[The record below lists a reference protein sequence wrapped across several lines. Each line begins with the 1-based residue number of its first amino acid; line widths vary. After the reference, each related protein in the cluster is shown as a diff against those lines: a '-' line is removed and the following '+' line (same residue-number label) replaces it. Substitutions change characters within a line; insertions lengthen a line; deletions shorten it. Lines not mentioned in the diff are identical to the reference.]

1 MKVCPRSVVGF
12 ALNKDI
18 SRWYKMNFVA
28 SNIKLLLVA
37 VTISAAFMAL
47 SFNLETTPPLWW
59 DEGWTMSVARNWVE
73 LGHYGRLLDGHV
85 APRGLEAGFPVT
97 ASIAFS
103 FAVFGVGVYQAR
115 LVAVVFTIAALVSLY
130 LLACRFYNRS
140 IAIGTLAVLI
150 FMCGHVDINPLIA
163 GRQVLGEIPA
173 LFFLLAGYLTFLQAE
188 NRPVVAVPLAAVFW
202 SLALFTKVQVQPFW
216 AASLVLPLL
225 LVIFRRRWGLAGLIA
240 SGLVGSVALFLWF
253 QHYFSENVT
262 SSPVSGLTRVIA
274 LAFSKHARLAVLD
287 ETLQFG
293 LPTLFGLCWG
303 FWILLRSGYKL
314 ESHVN
319 AVRFSFLTLTLSW
332 FAWYEFLSLGWPRYF
347 LPPAFL
353 GSMFVAAMLHDWTN
367 KFSLTST
374 VERSASLLKKLGFS
388 QTSLAAIVAVML
400 IAMSSGRTLTILYE
414 AYVLD
419 ADGSIKET
427 IDFLNTK
434 TPPNSLI
441 ETYESELFVFLNRR
455 YHYPPDQI
463 HVELIR
469 KFSLGEQVTIDYDP
483 VASDP
488 DYLVVGPQNR
498 FWDFYDAH
506 LTSGAFRSLQ
516 KYSRYEIYERV
527 RSPSGN

>member
-1 MKVCPRSVVGF
+1 
-12 ALNKDI
+12 
-18 SRWYKMNFVA
+18 MNFVT
-28 SNIKLLLVA
+28 SNTKLFLVA
-37 VTISAAFMAL
+37 VTILTAFAAL
-47 SFNLETTPPLWW
+47 SVNLETTPPLWW
-59 DEGWTMSVARNWVE
+59 DEGWTLLVARNWVE
-73 LGHYGRLLDGHV
+73 LGHYGRLLDGQA

-115 LVAVVFTIAALVSLY
+115 LVAVAFAIAALVSLY
-130 LLACRFYNRS
+130 LLTCRFYNRS

-150 FMCGHVDINPLIA
+150 FMSGNVDINPLIA
-163 GRQVLGEIPA
+163 GRQVLGEIPSI
-173 LFFLLAGYLTFLQAE
+173 FFLLSGYLAFLRAD
-188 NRPVVAVPLAAVFW
+188 NRPFVAMPLATMFW
-202 SLALFTKVQVQPFW
+202 TLALLTKVQAQPFW

-225 LVIFRRRWGLAGLIA
+225 FVIFRRRWRLAGLIV
-240 SGLVGSVALFLWF
+240 SGLFGSVALFLWF

-262 SSPVSGLTRVIA
+262 SSAVSGLTRVIA
-274 LAFSKHARLAVLD
+274 LTFSKHTRLGVLN
-287 ETLQFG
+287 ETLQYG

-303 FWILLRSGYKL
+303 LWSFLRSGSRM
-314 ESHVN
+314 ESHVDV
-319 AVRFSFLTLTLSW
+319 VRFSFLALTLSW
-332 FAWYEFLSLGWPRYF
+332 FAWYEVLSLGWPRYF
-347 LPPAFL
+347 FPPAFL
-353 GSMFVAAMLHDWTN
+353 GSMFVAAMLYDWTN
-367 KFSLTST
+367 NFSLAST
-374 VERSASLLKKLGFS
+374 LERSAYMLRNLCLK
-388 QTSLAAIVAVML
+388 QASLAAIVAVIL
-400 IAMSSGRTLTILYE
+400 IAMSTGRTLTILYE

-427 IDFLNTK
+427 VDFLNTK

-516 KYSRYEIYERV
+516 KYGRYEIYERV
-527 RSPSGN
+527 RNPSRKF